1 MTTLNKAGSQY
12 VLNGLGR
19 AVTAAGS
26 GVGVAAVSKVING
39 HSGFSWANI
48 AASAASA
55 SIGGRLPGEGL
66 NTNGFGNDLL
76 MRVASSAVGYGVNRA
91 FGGDRSWNGRDVV
104 ADAFGNALG
113 NSIVSKL
120 SQPPQMSEAE
130 KKGRAMLSAVGQSIS
145 DDTMVGVERSIGDAQ
160 RNMAVDLN
168 QTTENFNNFSSA
180 YSAYSS
186 DYQLGVAGQISG
198 FYTAKS
204 IASNADYANR
214 KVDLSLRTANQY
226 QSILAS
232 AQNSFD
238 AGLNR
243 GMASYNYHAADR
255 IASTKAFTAQSRL
268 NNQMNQQRYNE
279 LQSFGTFG
287 DFVYGAGEGLVDS
300 IYQGVQ
306 FLGTAAASLSPV
318 GQAISHLS
326 GNGSLNP
333 FTTDYHSM
341 LDAPTTVQQAGGR
354 QFGEIASIVVPVEGA
369 VLAVSKL
376 SKVSQGVS
384 EALRYEQH
392 WDDLA
397 TVPQSLNNRNTR
409 AWYLSKEMEIPSML
423 DRSSSV
429 EVQAR
434 QAFDI
439 RNSLRSGARDL
450 MSDQKTA
457 NYLRM
462 NEPNLTFE
470 ELVSIKSVNNSGD
483 DIWKSIIESSQ
494 KSRTK
499 VNAQFQFIGDR

>member
-1 MTTLNKAGSQY
+1 
-12 VLNGLGR
+12 
-19 AVTAAGS
+19 
-26 GVGVAAVSKVING
+26 
-39 HSGFSWANI
+39 
-48 AASAASA
+48 
-55 SIGGRLPGEGL
+55 
-66 NTNGFGNDLL
+66 
-76 MRVASSAVGYGVNRA
+76 
-91 FGGDRSWNGRDVV
+91 
-104 ADAFGNALG
+104 
-113 NSIVSKL
+113 
-120 SQPPQMSEAE
+120 
-130 KKGRAMLSAVGQSIS
+130 
-145 DDTMVGVERSIGDAQ
+145 
-160 RNMAVDLN
+160 
-168 QTTENFNNFSSA
+168 
-180 YSAYSS
+180 
-186 DYQLGVAGQISG
+186 
-198 FYTAKS
+198 
-204 IASNADYANR
+204 
-214 KVDLSLRTANQY
+214 
-226 QSILAS
+226 
-232 AQNSFD
+232 
-238 AGLNR
+238 
-243 GMASYNYHAADR
+243 
-255 IASTKAFTAQSRL
+255 
-268 NNQMNQQRYNE
+268 
-279 LQSFGTFG
+279 
-287 DFVYGAGEGLVDS
+287 
-300 IYQGVQ
+300 
-306 FLGTAAASLSPV
+306 
-318 GQAISHLS
+318 
-326 GNGSLNP
+326 
-333 FTTDYHSM
+333 M

-494 KSRTK
+494 NSRTK
-499 VNAQFQFIGDR
+499 VNAQYQFIGDR